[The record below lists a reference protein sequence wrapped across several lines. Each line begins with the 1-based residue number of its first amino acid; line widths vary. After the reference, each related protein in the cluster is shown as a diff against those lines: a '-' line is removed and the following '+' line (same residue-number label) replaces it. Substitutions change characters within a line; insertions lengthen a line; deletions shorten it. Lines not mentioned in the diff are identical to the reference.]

1 MSDGTVEIGD
11 AVVREEEDDKQN
23 RQARKKRGD
32 RQRVS
37 SVIIEKATVGD
48 CDGIFFR
55 AGRERGAKRGTEE
68 RRCMFAAFF
77 DTGDC
82 VPGLKLMPSSLAC
95 HPPMRLICTIVVSC

>member
-1 MSDGTVEIGD
+1 MEIGD

-55 AGRERGAKRGTEE
+55 AGRERGAKRGTEDS
-68 RRCMFAAFF
+68 C
-77 DTGDC
+77 
-82 VPGLKLMPSSLAC
+82 LLLSLT
-95 HPPMRLICTIVVSC
+95 RGIVCQGSG